1 MTPDGSIKILDF
13 GIATALASVATTRGT
28 AATVA
33 ETCGGRAGTPAYMA
47 PEQLLGQPVD
57 ARSDLFS
64 LAAILFEM
72 ATGRRLFAS
81 NEPLAVLL
89 AAVRTLP
96 RADATDA
103 RVPWQ
108 LADVIAKGLA
118 TDPAYRF
125 QSAGQ
130 FKAALDVVRDTLFS
144 TDAGKATVHTVA
156 VNRRAR
162 LVRAL
167 AIATMAPVI
176 LWALGRLSSA
186 AFNNTLGRSGSFA
199 TEPALQHV
207 VWGARSLVAPFGYA
221 AIAVVAAWTAPF
233 VVRLL
238 TLSPAIERMV
248 RRVGTQCRS
257 VSAKLSLG
265 NPIVLAQGLTTLGAA
280 AIGFIVWRFNQLI
293 QAWGSSIS
301 ITPDQLLWRLGPAN
315 EDEKVLYRAALTLL
329 FLAFGAGLIRVIRLR
344 VAQRVGEGEPFSSRW
359 SPWWSHCSC

>member
-1 MTPDGSIKILDF
+1 MWSSTTAVRSSSWIVEGESLAALLRRGALPAERVVAFGHQIADALAAAHAGGIVHRDLKPGEHSRTPDGSIKILDF

-176 LWALGRLSSA
+176 
-186 AFNNTLGRSGSFA
+186 
-199 TEPALQHV
+199 
-207 VWGARSLVAPFGYA
+207 
-221 AIAVVAAWTAPF
+221 I
-233 VVRLL
+233 
-238 TLSPAIERMV
+238 
-248 RRVGTQCRS
+248 VGTWPPQLRCVQQHPGS
-257 VSAKLSLG
+257 QW
-265 NPIVLAQGLTTLGAA
+265 VLRDRAGAA
-280 AIGFIVWRFNQLI
+280 AR
-293 QAWGSSIS
+293 
-301 ITPDQLLWRLGPAN
+301 RLGCTIAGRTVRIRRHRGCCRLDGAVRGATADAVTGDRAN
-315 EDEKVLYRAALTLL
+315 GPSCGHPVP
-329 FLAFGAGLIRVIRLR
+329 FGIGKAVPR
-344 VAQRVGEGEPFSSRW
+344 
-359 SPWWSHCSC
+359 